1 MRGDTEW
8 GLAASPTKGNQSSVW
23 ASLGKLKASG
33 AEGGVL
39 WSRSFRNKDSVFTTE
54 NSLERAEATWQA
66 WRGGLVLWL
75 LAGCQGQ
82 QGLGAIRIGACGSR
96 GAPDKHRNVLSAHF
110 SLSSL

>member
-1 MRGDTEW
+1 MGFGSITH
-8 GLAASPTKGNQSSVW
+8 KGKPDSCSVW
-23 ASLGKLKASG
+23 ASLGKPKASG

-39 WSRSFRNKDSVFTTE
+39 WPRSLGNKDSVFTTE

-75 LAGCQGQ
+75 LAECQGH
-82 QGLGAIRIGACGSR
+82 QGLGAIRTGACGSC
-96 GAPDKHRNVLSAHF
+96 GAPDKYRNVLSAHF